1 MNGCWQAILDKHLHY
16 NERVKKEQTASLII
30 QWQSSLN
37 TDGGVE
43 MNNFNFAN
51 GIDVKLNQIKAIAL
65 TLKNVTQLY
74 W

>member
-1 MNGCWQAILDKHLHY
+1 
-16 NERVKKEQTASLII
+16 
-30 QWQSSLN
+30 
-37 TDGGVE
+37 

-74 W
+74 